1 MWTFSFPS
9 GRIQFDR
16 CFNGLTFGWADN
28 IFVLNVFDPSL
39 PEINYFRSGK
49 AQFPNNMNFKN
60 LPEVFEIFEKK
71 NTQQYYA
78 YTILEIRD
86 IEVKWIATFAIL

>member
-1 MWTFSFPS
+1 M
-9 GRIQFDR
+9 
-16 CFNGLTFGWADN
+16 
-28 IFVLNVFDPSL
+28 LNVFDPSL
-39 PEINYFRSGK
+39 SEINYFRSGK

-78 YTILEIRD
+78 YTILEVRD
-86 IEVKWIATFAIL
+86 IEVEWIATFAIL